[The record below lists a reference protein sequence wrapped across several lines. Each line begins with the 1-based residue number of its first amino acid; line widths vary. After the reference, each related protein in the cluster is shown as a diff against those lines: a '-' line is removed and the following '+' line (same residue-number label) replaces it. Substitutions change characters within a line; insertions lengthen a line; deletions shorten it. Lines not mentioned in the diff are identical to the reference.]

1 MADARMMPMIQTLGA
16 FRAALVTGWIA
27 LSAAGFLYARERNIP
42 MWAAVP
48 IVAAFLL
55 EYSFYL
61 VPGFETIRL
70 RLRTRFTPAQL
81 AFLTAGSGVLPYLVY
96 SIATGQFRWLSFVAL
111 AGITA
116 ILCFWYVMLKAS
128 PLLDLLFLA
137 FVAAMVLLRVFD
149 DIYSS
154 PVRVRIDILGKL
166 MLVHCGALVMLEL
179 RRVHRVRFGFLPSQ
193 KEWITGVRY
202 FFYFLPVGLPL
213 VIGLGLGHL
222 AYPTIPFWQTL
233 AIFFGILW
241 VVALGEEFFF
251 RGLLQN
257 WLAEWTGNRYLAL
270 AAVSLLFGAAHL
282 WFRGF
287 PNWKLAIV
295 AAVAGCFYGLAYHKA
310 ASIRASMVAHALV
323 VALWRTVFVFV

>member
-27 LSAAGFLYARERNIP
+27 LSAAGFLYAREKNIP
-42 MWAAVP
+42 LWAALP

-61 VPGFETIRL
+61 VPGFDTVRERL
-70 RLRTRFTPAQL
+70 RNRFTPSQL
-81 AFLTAGSGVLPYLVY
+81 AFLTAASAVMPYLVY
-96 SIATGQFRWLSFVAL
+96 SIATGQFRWQAFAAL

-116 ILCFWYVMLKAS
+116 ALCFWYVALKAS
-128 PLLDLLFLA
+128 PLVDLLFLA
-137 FVAAMVLLRVFD
+137 ILAAIVLLRIFD
-149 DIYSS
+149 GIYSS
-154 PVRVRIDILGKL
+154 PVHVRIDVLGKL
-166 MLVHCGALVMLEL
+166 MLIHSAALVLLEL
-179 RRVHRVRFGFLPSQ
+179 RGVHRVRFGFLPSH

-202 FFYFLPVGLPL
+202 FFYFLPIGSAL

-233 AIFFGILW
+233 AVFFGILW
-241 VVALGEEFFF
+241 VVGLAEEFFF

-257 WLAEWTGNRYLAL
+257 WLAEWTGNRFLAL
-270 AAVSLLFGAAHL
+270 AAASLLFGAAHL
-282 WFRGF
+282 WFHVF

-310 ASIRASMVAHALV
+310 SSIRAGMVAHALV

>member
-111 AGITA
+111 AGI
-116 ILCFWYVMLKAS
+116 K
-128 PLLDLLFLA
+128 
-137 FVAAMVLLRVFD
+137 
-149 DIYSS
+149 
-154 PVRVRIDILGKL
+154 
-166 MLVHCGALVMLEL
+166 
-179 RRVHRVRFGFLPSQ
+179 
-193 KEWITGVRY
+193 
-202 FFYFLPVGLPL
+202 
-213 VIGLGLGHL
+213 IG
-222 AYPTIPFWQTL
+222 
-233 AIFFGILW
+233 
-241 VVALGEEFFF
+241 
-251 RGLLQN
+251 R
-257 WLAEWTGNRYLAL
+257 
-270 AAVSLLFGAAHL
+270 AH
-282 WFRGF
+282 
-287 PNWKLAIV
+287 V
-295 AAVAGCFYGLAYHKA
+295 
-310 ASIRASMVAHALV
+310 
-323 VALWRTVFVFV
+323 